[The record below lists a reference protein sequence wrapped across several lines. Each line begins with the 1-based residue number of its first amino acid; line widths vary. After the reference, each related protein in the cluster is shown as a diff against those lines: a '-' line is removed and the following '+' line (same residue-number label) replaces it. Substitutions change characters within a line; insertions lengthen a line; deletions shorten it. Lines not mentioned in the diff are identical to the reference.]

1 MSERLKIKKVTIKNP
16 TSDEILRIIS
26 HARVTDGII
35 ATAQKDLLSEEIT
48 SHHVYS
54 PKALNSTNKVWE
66 IHERTSC
73 HYGRFTEIAIWRK
86 EEI

>member
-26 HARVTDGII
+26 HARATDGII
-35 ATAQKDLLSEEIT
+35 ATAQRDLISEVVVA
-48 SHHVYS
+48 HHVYS
-54 PKALNSTNKVWE
+54 PRALKKPEKVWE
-66 IHERTSC
+66 IHEKTSC